1 MNNTKEDVYVEITTE
16 IISAGQIVPKGIY
29 KDGKNDIKN
38 PGSVYMSRKIYHN
51 IVSKIEYEIYDD
63 FVNDDNMKILNVA
76 EIDTK
81 IEKER
86 EKEIE
91 KEREREKE
99 REKMKEKEREKEIEK
114 EKERE

>member
-1 MNNTKEDVYVEITTE
+1 MNNTKEDVYVKITNEIR
-16 IISAGQIVPKGIY
+16 SARQMVPKGIY
-29 KDGKNDIKN
+29 KYGKNDIKN

-51 IVSKIEYEIYDD
+51 IDSKIEYEIYDD

-76 EIDTK
+76 E
-81 IEKER
+81 R

-99 REKMKEKEREKEIEK
+99 REKMKEREKEKITTIITKNVEDIFLIL
-114 EKERE
+114 

>member
-1 MNNTKEDVYVEITTE
+1 
-16 IISAGQIVPKGIY
+16 
-29 KDGKNDIKN
+29 
-38 PGSVYMSRKIYHN
+38 MSRKIYHN